1 MEAWQCLEGGAEGVA
16 QSSGSRRTQIQVVV
30 LGVVLP
36 ILGWHSSVW
45 NEGKSTSLA
54 AVVKMKGE
62 RCPGYIFID
71 VVGH

>member
-1 MEAWQCLEGGAEGVA
+1 MMQCLEVGAEGVA

-30 LGVVLP
+30 RGVVLP

-54 AVVKMKGE
+54 GVVKMKGKALATLSCRLE
-62 RCPGYIFID
+62 
-71 VVGH
+71 